1 MPIRE
6 TPFYIAPP
14 HHSLIKQ
21 YEDLLTSF
29 ELENKD
35 TLILEMPEHL
45 VKKGSVSAITD
56 LLKALQ
62 HKPNMIEK
70 MLFSFKI
77 NFTETGTGLPFPE
90 TYWKL
95 NPEYYRW
102 FHKLAQAPIAM
113 FFLEDDDC
121 RFFTLAGDL
130 LADGKLQVKDDG
142 ERKQLVLFTGESL
155 QTVMKRLFDTCWWML
170 IYCYGSGFDPKVYIE
185 AMLADIDLPLTYE
198 EVCEAFTKDLENGQ
212 FSKFHY

>member
-1 MPIRE
+1 MAIRE

-14 HHSLIKQ
+14 HDSLIKQ
-21 YEDLLTSF
+21 YEHLLTSF

-35 TLILEMPEHL
+35 TLILEMPEDL
-45 VKKGSVSAITD
+45 VEKGSVSAITD

-90 TYWKL
+90 SYWKS

-102 FHKLAQAPIAM
+102 FHKLAQAPLAM

-121 RFFTLAGDL
+121 RFYTLAGDL
-130 LADGKLQVKDDG
+130 LADGKLEVKDEG
-142 ERKQLVLFTGESL
+142 ERKHLVLFTGESL
-155 QTVMKRLFDTCWWML
+155 QTVMQRLFDACWWML
-170 IYCYGSGFDPKVYIE
+170 IYCYASGFDPKVYIE

-198 EVCEAFTKDLENGQ
+198 EVYEAFIKDLENGQ
-212 FSKFHY
+212 FSNFH